1 MLHFSNF
8 NIHTAEGKALVQD
21 FSLDVEQG
29 EFVALIGES
38 GSGKSLTALS
48 IAQLQDHKLKLTGQL
63 EWEGKNSLTLS
74 EEELRQ
80 YRKNDWAYVFQNP
93 MYCLNPSL
101 SIEQQ
106 ITEVFELRQVKKSA
120 WAEDLKSVLHQ
131 VGLLE
136 DQRIK
141 NAYPHQLSGGQKQ
154 RVMLAIALA
163 AKAKLLIA
171 DEPSTALDI
180 LVQEEIMQ
188 LIKSL
193 QNEHQ
198 LAVLFITHDLH
209 LAFRYADQIAVMAK
223 GKLVE
228 FGSVEHIK
236 AEPKELYTKA
246 LLYCRPQA
254 DQYIRPLPTVE
265 EVLENRIPTDIS
277 REKTACLSEHVRL
290 DCQNLSFSYGDK
302 QVLSDL
308 SFELKTGEILGLVGA
323 SGCGKSTLAKC
334 LMRIEEQF
342 SGEVLLDG
350 TSILK
355 DKKKVY
361 QKQVQMV
368 FQDPYGSLDGRT
380 KVRKQLKDIY
390 LSHHKNVSKTDL
402 NNTLNNTMNLV
413 GLDNS
418 FLDQRPLSLSGG
430 QRQRVCIARALL
442 TGAKLLILD
451 ESLAA
456 LDVSIQA
463 QILNVLNDL
472 KDKLK
477 LSFIFISHDLASV
490 SYFCHRILVL
500 QDGKIVAQGTPEHLK
515 TKSDSEYV
523 SQLFSASG
531 L

>member
-1 MLHFSNF
+1 
-8 NIHTAEGKALVQD
+8 
-21 FSLDVEQG
+21 
-29 EFVALIGES
+29 
-38 GSGKSLTALS
+38 
-48 IAQLQDHKLKLTGQL
+48 
-63 EWEGKNSLTLS
+63 
-74 EEELRQ
+74 
-80 YRKNDWAYVFQNP
+80 
-93 MYCLNPSL
+93 
-101 SIEQQ
+101 
-106 ITEVFELRQVKKSA
+106 
-120 WAEDLKSVLHQ
+120 
-131 VGLLE
+131 
-136 DQRIK
+136 
-141 NAYPHQLSGGQKQ
+141 
-154 RVMLAIALA
+154 
-163 AKAKLLIA
+163 
-171 DEPSTALDI
+171 
-180 LVQEEIMQ
+180 
-188 LIKSL
+188 
-193 QNEHQ
+193 
-198 LAVLFITHDLH
+198 
-209 LAFRYADQIAVMAK
+209 

-228 FGSVEHIK
+228 FGSVEQIK
-236 AEPKELYTKA
+236 TEPKELYTKA

-265 EVLENRIPTDIS
+265 EVLENRIPTEIS
-277 REKTACLSEHVRL
+277 REKSACLSENVFL
-290 DCQNLSFSYGDK
+290 DCQNLSFSYGEK
-302 QVLSDL
+302 QVLSDI

-472 KDKLK
+472 KDKLN